1 VLDGKPAYCYN
12 LFGAQQFKV
21 YSDIALD
28 PGEHQVRVEF
38 DYDGGGYGKGG
49 NVTLFLDGTQVGAG
63 RVDGTVPMIFSLDE
77 TTDIGRDTATSVTD
91 DLSVEETAFKG
102 GIQWIQIDVGDDAKD
117 ADNYIS
123 AEERFRIAMA
133 IQ

>member
-1 VLDGKPAYCYN
+1 MPDL
-12 LFGAQQFKV
+12 
-21 YSDIALD
+21 
-28 PGEHQVRVEF
+28 
-38 DYDGGGYGKGG
+38 
-49 NVTLFLDGTQVGAG
+49 
-63 RVDGTVPMIFSLDE
+63 
-77 TTDIGRDTATSVTD
+77 D

-102 GIQWIQIDVGDDAKD
+102 DIQWIQIDVGDDAKD